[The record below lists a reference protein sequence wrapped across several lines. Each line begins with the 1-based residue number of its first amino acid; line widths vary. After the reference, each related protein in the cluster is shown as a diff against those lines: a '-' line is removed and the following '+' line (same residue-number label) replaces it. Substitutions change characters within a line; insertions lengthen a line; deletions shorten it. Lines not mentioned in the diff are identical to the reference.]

1 MKMDNSLKEELKE
14 IKRLRGNLKKDGYN
28 LVIPWNRVKKAIIY
42 NWKQQN
48 YYK

>member
-14 IKRLRGNLKKDGYN
+14 IKRLRENLKKDGYH
-28 LVIPWNRVKKAIIY
+28 LVTPWNQVKKAIIY